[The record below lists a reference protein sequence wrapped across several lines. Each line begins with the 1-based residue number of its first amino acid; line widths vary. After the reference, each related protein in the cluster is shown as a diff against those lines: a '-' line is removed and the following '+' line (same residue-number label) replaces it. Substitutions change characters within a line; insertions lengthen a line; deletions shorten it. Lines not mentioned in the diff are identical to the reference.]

1 MNLLEDIKQI
11 LRDDEAHNLKIEVL
25 SYGVNVYLDFDPTA
39 ECREKSVIPITYDI
53 VDEFAYIPDREYRK
67 LYNTDDYGI
76 DFSEINLIKEI
87 MEYLENHKKEIND
100 LCCGYSWEMR
110 KHINDGQ

>member
-11 LRDDEAHNLKIEVL
+11 LRDDEEHHLRIEV
-25 SYGVNVYLDFDPTA
+25 SSCGVNVYLDFDPTS
-39 ECREKSVIPITYDI
+39 EYKENIVIPITYDT

-67 LYNTDDYGI
+67 LYNADDCGI
-76 DFSEINLIKEI
+76 DLYEIKLIKEI
-87 MEYLENHKKEIND
+87 MEYLENHKKEIGD

-110 KHINDGQ
+110 DNTNNE